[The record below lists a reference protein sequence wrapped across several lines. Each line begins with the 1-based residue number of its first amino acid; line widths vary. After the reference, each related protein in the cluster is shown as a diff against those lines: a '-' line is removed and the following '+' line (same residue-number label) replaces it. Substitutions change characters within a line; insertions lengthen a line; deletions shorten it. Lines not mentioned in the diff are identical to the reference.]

1 MKKFSTKYVPYIFYG
16 LSFLGII
23 IELIWAEKIN
33 GFWVIFAP
41 YMIGLFLHMKSDKTD
56 IKHRK
61 IVRIIIILTSI
72 AIILFL
78 SLVVL
83 MFLTQ

>member
-1 MKKFSTKYVPYIFYG
+1 MKKSFTKYIPYIFYG

-33 GFWVIFAP
+33 GFWVIYAP
-41 YMIGLFLHMKSDKTD
+41 YMIGLFLHMKSKKTD
-56 IKHRK
+56 IKHHK
-61 IVRIIIILTSI
+61 IVRGIIILTSI

-78 SLVVL
+78 FSVVL

>member
-1 MKKFSTKYVPYIFYG
+1 MKKSFTKYIPYIFYF

-41 YMIGLFLHMKSDKTD
+41 YMIGLFLHMKSNKTD
-56 IKHRK
+56 IKHHK
-61 IVRIIIILTSI
+61 IVRIIILTSI

-78 SLVVL
+78 FLVVL